1 MIYFL
6 VNITNVSYINTIH
19 SFLFDADILFS
30 DNVLI
35 ILHFT
40 KTLLIFLENNKMTQ
54 SFSFIWKK
62 RNCSVMVACGTVC
75 VTNHHVFHFFFIFP
89 SWSVHTEKST
99 TLFNI
104 WTQNESTACEVEH
117 SCLWKEKKL
126 PKKV

>member
-54 SFSFIWKK
+54 SFSFI
-62 RNCSVMVACGTVC
+62 
-75 VTNHHVFHFFFIFP
+75 
-89 SWSVHTEKST
+89 
-99 TLFNI
+99 
-104 WTQNESTACEVEH
+104 
-117 SCLWKEKKL
+117 
-126 PKKV
+126 